1 MQQRCNH
8 VSEVLRTVW
17 FVTTSI
23 LLPAKLFFRSNSI
36 ISSVHAVSVAKSII
50 AVRMPNIQHLR
61 KLESMGAAAVCGV
74 GFKSMDQA
82 KEAFA
87 ELNTDGDGSISLDEL
102 KHFHMPQWGR
112 FVVIEMYELS
122 LAQEE

>member
-1 MQQRCNH
+1 M
-8 VSEVLRTVW
+8 
-17 FVTTSI
+17 
-23 LLPAKLFFRSNSI
+23 
-36 ISSVHAVSVAKSII
+36 
-50 AVRMPNIQHLR
+50 
-61 KLESMGAAAVCGV
+61 ESMGADAVCGV
-74 GFKSMDQA
+74 GFKSMNQA